1 MNKSVDENCSCDSK
15 LKLSNNTRKTQF
27 IIFNKPNTMTPLKN
41 GISVKLKNNEISKI
55 IKIDHTNNKNLGNN
69 VKIEFNKDK
78 SLVDKLFLIKNY
90 MKIKK
95 KTFI

>member
-1 MNKSVDENCSCDSK
+1 MNKSVDENCSRDSK

-41 GISVKLKNNEISKI
+41 GTSVKLKNNEISKI